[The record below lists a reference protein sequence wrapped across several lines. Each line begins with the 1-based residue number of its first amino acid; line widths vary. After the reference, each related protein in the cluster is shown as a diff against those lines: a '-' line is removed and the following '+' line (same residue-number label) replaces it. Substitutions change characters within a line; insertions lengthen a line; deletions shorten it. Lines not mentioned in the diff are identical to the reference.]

1 MPVDH
6 ERRRVLFL
14 GAASIALGGAAFGC
28 QKSPPAT
35 CPQAKLTP
43 AEEQVRKTLAY
54 VDRTPDPSKPCVK
67 CLQYVP
73 AAEADQCGGC
83 KLMKGPIHPKG
94 YCTAFAPL

>member
-1 MPVDH
+1 
-6 ERRRVLFL
+6 
-14 GAASIALGGAAFGC
+14 
-28 QKSPPAT
+28 
-35 CPQAKLTP
+35 
-43 AEEQVRKTLAY
+43 VRKTLAY